1 MQLYTAREK
10 QQLADLVDTMISYN
24 LSYHQERTPE
34 GSYTYILDP
43 FVNLHSLPLPLL
55 SPSPSFSLSLFLS
68 LSLSLSLSLFLFL
81 CPSLPFSLM
90 SST

>member
-34 GSYTYILDP
+34 GSYTYTLDP
-43 FVNLHSLPLPLL
+43 FVSLNT
-55 SPSPSFSLSLFLS
+55 LS
-68 LSLSLSLSLFLFL
+68 LSYAS
-81 CPSLPFSLM
+81 
-90 SST
+90 